1 MSLDLA
7 TQDGK
12 GRRSTGCTVQAYA
25 DGFAGTHQSDA
36 YRMIRRRITKAGFKQ
51 QASGTLENAQAMA
64 AHKSPRMTKLYN
76 CTATK
81 SFWTRLSGF
90 RFEASRVART
100 GVGYLWR

>member
-1 MSLDLA
+1 MSLCVM
-7 TQDGK
+7 QDGK
-12 GRRSTGCTVQAYA
+12 GRRSTDLQCRPMRTVLPM
-25 DGFAGTHQSDA
+25 HLVDA
-36 YRMIRRRITKAGFKQ
+36 YRMIRRRTTKAGFKQ

-76 CTATK
+76 RTATK
-81 SFWTRLSGF
+81 SFWTRLSRF